1 MDLIN
6 QEADIEQ
13 THKVKPECM
22 MSRPITKGTMVMNE
36 INDLLS
42 TTACLLA
49 GLDLMASCLVV
60 SVLMSCTPPVL
71 LISIIKRG

>member
-13 THKVKPECM
+13 THKVKPERM

-36 INDLLS
+36 VNDLLS
-42 TTACLLA
+42 TTACLLT

-60 SVLMSCTPPVL
+60 SVFMSCTPPVL